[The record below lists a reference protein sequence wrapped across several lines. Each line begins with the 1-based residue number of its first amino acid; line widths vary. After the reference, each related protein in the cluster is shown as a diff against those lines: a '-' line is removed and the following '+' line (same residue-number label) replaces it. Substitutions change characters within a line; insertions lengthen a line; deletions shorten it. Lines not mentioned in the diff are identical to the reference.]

1 MTTDHAL
8 AVAGGLVGGVLTTLI
23 ARALEHRLLNPRRH
37 A

>member
-8 AVAGGLVGGVLTTLI
+8 AILGGLAGGVLTALI
-23 ARALEHRLLNPRRH
+23 ARALEHRLLSPRRH

>member
-8 AVAGGLVGGVLTTLI
+8 AIIGGLAGGVLTALLARTLD
-23 ARALEHRLLNPRRH
+23 HRHTRRTT